1 MDVIEIKAYLPAR
14 DFELSIQFYNDLG
27 FNVELLGTEMAYLH
41 IGTSSFLLQNFYVK
55 EHAENFMMH
64 MLVEHVDEWWQK
76 VIAQKLVER
85 YGVMAIAPEDQ
96 PWGIR
101 DFVLNDPTGVL
112 WRIGQVI
119 HCDKNE

>member
-1 MDVIEIKAYLPAR
+1 MDVIEIKAYVPAK
-14 DFELSIQFYNDLG
+14 DFELSTQFYRDLG
-27 FNVELLGTEMAYLH
+27 FNVELLGPEMAYLN

-64 MLVEHVDEWWQK
+64 MLVENVDGWWQK
-76 VIAQKLVER
+76 VVSQKLSDR
-85 YGVMAIAPEDQ
+85 YGVMAIAPVDQ

-101 DFVLNDPTGVL
+101 DFVLTDPTGVL

-119 HCDKNE
+119 HCDRSD